1 MSEQANELD
10 PSRARYIK
18 VSAAVRYW
26 EDARIN
32 GVEDVDGRLVP
43 HRCGELW
50 LPIIDLKEGRLL
62 DWPAGVEARIH
73 YKVCDAGEYWLLDEK
88 RQRIAKWKGF
98 YVPDDYLCVGDS
110 GHGDYII
117 FNVGPD
123 GLIQGWRNLGVD
135 IEQWAPC

>member
-1 MSEQANELD
+1 MSEPAKELD

-18 VSAAVRYW
+18 VAAAVRYW
-26 EDARIN
+26 EDARVN
-32 GVEDVDGRLVP
+32 GEEDVDGTRIP
-43 HRCGELW
+43 HRSGDLW

-62 DWPAGVEARIH
+62 DWPTGVEARIH
-73 YKVCDAGEYWLLDEK
+73 YKVCDAGEYWLLDVN

-117 FNVGPD
+117 FTVGPD
-123 GLIQGWRNLGVD
+123 GLIPGWRNPGVD
-135 IEQWAPC
+135 VERWLPL